1 MTDAVPVL
9 VPLDEGCYLLAQALI
24 QQNGLHAPLLLPLV
38 LIRDALLEGGGESSF
53 WGAAA
58 GVLG

>member
-1 MTDAVPVL
+1 MTDAASMF

-24 QQNGLHAPLLLPLV
+24 QQYRLNAPLLLLLV
-38 LIRDALLEGGGESSF
+38 LIRDTLLEGGGKSSL